1 MPWLGRATFGPTP
14 WLDSALHVHSKPV
27 FNRRRSTVLAGLG
40 VASGLGLSPVLA
52 QEQTSDPGHSGLP
65 AARSLRDEL
74 AGALARK
81 SPLVVMVSLDGC
93 PHCRVARQSHLV
105 PMWREGLPIVQVDFR
120 NERVLTDFLG
130 QKRSHD
136 EMTRLWRV
144 TVAPTLLFFGPGGR
158 EVAERMEGAY
168 LPDFYRS
175 YLEQRLDQARAKL

>member
-1 MPWLGRATFGPTP
+1 MKPSGADCARRSWLGLIGC
-14 WLDSALHVHSKPV
+14 
-27 FNRRRSTVLAGLG
+27 AGLAVLG
-40 VASGLGLSPVLA
+40 WPAVSGAQSPGGHHQSLPPA
-52 QEQTSDPGHSGLP
+52 Q
-65 AARSLRDEL
+65 SLRDEL
-74 AGALARK
+74 AAALARK
-81 SPLVVMVSLDGC
+81 SPLVVMVSLEGC